1 MVEKDEEPGSL
12 AWIGAGLFA
21 FSLLVTLKVP
31 GPQPARWGF
40 AGGLACAVL
49 VGLIAGWRR
58 DGLLAA
64 AFWTGGLGAAAL
76 ATRWIPIEEGT
87 GGIFVISWTLFVT
100 APFWAAIRGVH
111 RLPGRPH
118 EAGATEPVRGA
129 LAAGN
134 DEDRLIRRLR
144 EIEERRRQVRESL
157 SLLDA
162 ERQAPALAP
171 VREKL
176 AFAEGA
182 LRRQRARHVARLWTN
197 EVLQWQHR
205 LEGVLRELDLSWTSV
220 KPRLARLSTEVGAGE
235 KLLRGLEADADAAAS
250 FEGER
255 CIVQLRAILERCQ
268 EVRHALVVQGAL
280 QAIQGITPTDDEYRT
295 TAPSGLPPEGLRAA
309 LDSAHTLRGALAA
322 FEAEHARLKEDDEE
336 AQDVERFL
344 RELEREP

>member
-12 AWIGAGLFA
+12 AWIGAALFA

-64 AFWTGGLGAAAL
+64 AFWTGGVGAAAL

-87 GGIFVISWTLFVT
+87 GGIFVISWTIFVT
-100 APFWAAIRGVH
+100 APFWAAIRAVH

-118 EAGATEPVRGA
+118 EAGAAEPVRGA
-129 LAAGN
+129 LALEN
-134 DEDRLIRRLR
+134 DEDRIIRRLR

-176 AFAEGA
+176 ADAEGA
-182 LRRQRARHVARLWTN
+182 LRRQRARHVARLWTI

-235 KLLRGLEADADAAAS
+235 KLLRGLEADADAASS

-255 CIVQLRAILERCQ
+255 CITQLRAILERCQ